1 MNQNKPILFVD
12 FDGTI
17 CYDRYWRSL
26 PVDQYESVQKF
37 LFQENIRIVMD
48 WMRGNYT
55 AEDINKIVS
64 DHLNGDY
71 ETIWNL
77 FVNDCKTMQISAGV
91 LETISELRKKYVV
104 ILITGNMDS
113 FNRFTVTELELEKYF
128 DEISSSYDEKL
139 LKSDN
144 EGELFLKYLGKYSAD
159 IKKSVLIDDSKSTCK
174 TFDKLGGK
182 SFLIENE
189 KGIERYLEILA

>member
-1 MNQNKPILFVD
+1 
-12 FDGTI
+12 
-17 CYDRYWRSL
+17 
-26 PVDQYESVQKF
+26 
-37 LFQENIRIVMD
+37 
-48 WMRGNYT
+48 
-55 AEDINKIVS
+55 
-64 DHLNGDY
+64 
-71 ETIWNL
+71 
-77 FVNDCKTMQISAGV
+77 
-91 LETISELRKKYVV
+91 
-104 ILITGNMDS
+104 MDS